1 MEVKMVNYYNEIK
14 EKLLKNEIYAKVKE
28 YSKEKNK
35 VLENQNENI
44 MRKVHVLEY
53 KNNQLEKENN
63 KLNDKIQQI
72 INAIK

>member
-1 MEVKMVNYYNEIK
+1 MVNYYNEIK

-44 MRKVHVLEY
+44 MREVHVLEY

>member
-1 MEVKMVNYYNEIK
+1 MVNYYNEIK